1 MRVLITGAN
10 RGIGR
15 ALFDLYASR
24 GHDVIGTSRAAPEGP
39 AWRQLDVTDPGSLGG
54 LANGLGADPLDVL
67 VCNAGVYADKGM
79 ALGKGYDLATWEK
92 TFSVN
97 VFGVFLTVQALLPN
111 LLAAPHAKIAI
122 VSSQMGAH
130 AKAAGNAYAYRAS
143 KAAAINIGKNLAVD
157 LSPKGVA
164 VGIYHP
170 GWVRTDMGGG
180 GADIDA
186 ATSAAGLADRIA
198 ALSLDT
204 TGCFET
210 WDGRPHPL

>member
-10 RGIGR
+10 RGIGL

-24 GHDVIGTSRAAPEGP
+24 GHDVVGTSRAAPEGP
-39 AWRQLDVTDPGSLGG
+39 AWQQLDVADPASLDRLAAGLGG
-54 LANGLGADPLDVL
+54 APLDIL
-67 VCNAGVYADKGM
+67 ICNAGVYADKGM
-79 ALGKGYDLATWEK
+79 TLGAGYDLATWEK

-97 VFGVFLTVQALLPN
+97 VFGVFLAVQALLPN
-111 LLAAPHAKIAI
+111 LLAAPAAKIAI

-130 AKAAGNAYAYRAS
+130 AKAEGNAYAYRAS

-157 LSPKGVA
+157 LRPKGIA

-180 GADIDA
+180 AADIDA
-186 ATSAAGLADRIA
+186 ATSAEGLTDRVA